1 MSSPSVPA
9 NAERL
14 DAITASLRDLSIE
27 ALDGKLTH
35 AYAVD
40 GQTPGIVARPKSV
53 EAVSDVLAA
62 AARNKLSVSPL
73 GGITCASIGNPAISF
88 DIAIDMTGVDRVL
101 AYDASDLTATVQ
113 AGVRV
118 AQLQALLGQHGQYL
132 AIDPP
137 LPDRAT
143 VGGSMAVG
151 WSGPLTRQTWSP
163 RDLVIG
169 MKVVQAD
176 GTMTKSGGQ
185 VVKNVSG
192 YDMARMHVGAL
203 GTLGV
208 IAEVSFKLSPLQP
221 RRSTVLATFDS
232 QEDCL
237 EGASNV
243 FKSNLVPLAI
253 TTLHGRA
260 AQRLPTQNA
269 AAKPLL
275 AVLVAGRAKS
285 VQRQV
290 DDVAALCRSSN
301 ASKIETI
308 DDSESAAL
316 WRGISDWGWEPRSRP
331 SASVR
336 VSVLPTQIMDVLKLV
351 SETSNALGLE
361 QSASTHTDQ
370 GTVLAQWYIGDDASS
385 ADRVSE
391 AITQAAHAAHAAG
404 GTTVVEQAPVWMKDV
419 VNVWGEPFPGLSI
432 MRNLKRQY
440 DPDGLL
446 NPGRFA
452 GGI

>member
-1 MSSPSVPA
+1 MSSSSVPA

-14 DAITASLRDLSIE
+14 DAITVSLRDMSIK
-27 ALDGKLTH
+27 ALEGELTH
-35 AYAVD
+35 AYAID
-40 GQTPGIVARPKSV
+40 GQTPSLVARPKSV

-62 AARNKLSVSPL
+62 ASKDKLSVSPL
-73 GGITCASIGNPAISF
+73 GGITRASIGNLASSF

-101 AYDASDLTATVQ
+101 AHDASDLTATVQ

-118 AQLQALLGQHGQYL
+118 AQLKALLGQHGQYL
-132 AIDPP
+132 AIDQP

-151 WSGPLTRQTWSP
+151 WSGPLTRQSWSP

-176 GTMTKSGGQ
+176 GTTTKRGGE

-208 IAEVSFKLSPLQP
+208 ITEVSFKLSPLPP

-237 EGASNV
+237 EGALNV
-243 FKSNLVPLAI
+243 FKSNLVPLAT

-260 AQRLPTQNA
+260 AQLLPTQNG

-285 VQRQV
+285 VQRQI
-290 DDVAALCRSSN
+290 DDVTALCRSSN
-301 ASKIETI
+301 SSKIETI
-308 DDSESAAL
+308 DDSESAFL
-316 WRGISDWGWEPRSRP
+316 WRGINDWGWEPQSRP
-331 SASVR
+331 FASIR
-336 VSVLPTQIMDVLKLV
+336 VSVLPTQIMDVLRSV

-370 GTVLAQWYIGDDASS
+370 GTMLAQWYIGDDAAS
-385 ADRVSE
+385 ARRVYE
-391 AITQAAHAAHAAG
+391 AITQAARAAHDIG

-419 VNVWGEPFPGLSI
+419 VNVWGEPSPGLSI

-440 DPDGLL
+440 DPDRLL

>member
-1 MSSPSVPA
+1 MSGSPVPT

-14 DAITASLRDLSIE
+14 DAAAVSQRDLSIE
-27 ALDGKLTH
+27 ALDGARAR

-40 GQTPGIVARPKSV
+40 GRAPGLVARPRSV
-53 EAVSDVLAA
+53 EAVSEAMAA
-62 AARNKLSVSPL
+62 AAMDTLSVSPL
-73 GGITCASIGNPAISF
+73 GGITRASIGNQASSF
-88 DIAIDMTGVDRVL
+88 DLAIDMTGVDRIL
-101 AYDASDLTATVQ
+101 AHDASDLTATVE

-118 AQLQALLGQHGQYL
+118 ARLQAALAQHGQYL

-143 VGGSMAVG
+143 IGGSLAVG
-151 WSGPLTRQTWSP
+151 WSGPLTLQSWSP

-176 GTMTKSGGQ
+176 GTTTKSGGQ

-208 IAEVSFKLSPLQP
+208 IAEVSFKLSPLP
-221 RRSTVLATFDS
+221 RRRSTVLASFDS
-232 QEDCL
+232 TEDCL
-237 EGASNV
+237 GGASKV

-260 AQRLPTQNA
+260 AQALALQNA
-269 AAKPLL
+269 ASKPLL

-285 VQRQV
+285 VRRQV
-290 DDVAALCRSSN
+290 DDVIALCRSSN

-308 DDSESAAL
+308 DDSDAAIL
-316 WRGISDWGWEPRSRP
+316 WRRISDWGWDPQSRP
-331 SASVR
+331 FASIR
-336 VSVLPTQIMDVLKLV
+336 VSVLPTQIADVLRPV
-351 SETSNALGLE
+351 SETSNTLDIE
-361 QSASTHTDQ
+361 QSALTHTTQ
-370 GTVLAQWYIGDDASS
+370 GTVQAQWYIEDDA
-385 ADRVSE
+385 AAAGRVCQ
-391 AITQAAHAAHAAG
+391 AITQAMSAAKAVG
-404 GTTVVEQAPVWMKDV
+404 GTTVVEQASVWTKDR
-419 VNVWGEPFPGLSI
+419 VNVWGDPLPGLSI

-440 DPDGLL
+440 DPNGLL

>member
-1 MSSPSVPA
+1 MNGSSVPA
-9 NAERL
+9 NAKRL
-14 DAITASLRDLSIE
+14 DAAAVSLRDLSIE
-27 ALDGKLTH
+27 ALDGQRAR

-40 GQTPGIVARPKSV
+40 GRVPGLVARPRSV
-53 EAVSDVLAA
+53 EAVSEVMAA
-62 AARNKLSVSPL
+62 AAMDKLSVSPL
-73 GGITCASIGNPAISF
+73 GGLTRTGIGNAASSF
-88 DIAIDMTGVDRVL
+88 DLAIDMTGVDRIP
-101 AYDASDLTATVQ
+101 AHDASDLTATVE

-118 AQLQALLGQHGQYL
+118 ARLQATLAQHGQYL

-143 VGGSMAVG
+143 IGGSLAVG
-151 WSGPLTRQTWSP
+151 WSGPSTRQSWSP

-176 GTMTKSGGQ
+176 GTTTKSGGQ

-208 IAEVSFKLSPLQP
+208 ITEVSFKLSPLP
-221 RRSTVLATFDS
+221 RQRSTVLASFDS
-232 QEDCL
+232 PEDCL
-237 EGASNV
+237 EGASKV

-260 AQRLPTQNA
+260 AQSLPMQNA
-269 AAKPLL
+269 AANPLL
-275 AVLVAGRAKS
+275 AVQVAGRAKS
-285 VQRQV
+285 VRRQI
-290 DDVAALCRSSN
+290 DDVIALCRSSN
-301 ASKIETI
+301 SSKIETI
-308 DDSESAAL
+308 DDSDAAIL
-316 WRGISDWGWEPRSRP
+316 WRRISDWGWDPPSRP
-331 SASVR
+331 FASIR
-336 VSVLPTQIMDVLKLV
+336 VTVLPTQIADVLRSV
-351 SETSNALGLE
+351 WETSNTLNIE
-361 QSASTHTDQ
+361 QSALTHTTQ
-370 GTVLAQWYIGDDASS
+370 GTVLAQWYVEDDA
-385 ADRVSE
+385 AAGRVCE
-391 AITQAAHAAHAAG
+391 AITQVMRAAKAVG
-404 GTTVVEQAPVWMKDV
+404 GTTVVEQASVWTKDR

>member
-1 MSSPSVPA
+1 MSSSSVPA

-14 DAITASLRDLSIE
+14 DAITVSLRDLSIK
-27 ALDGKLTH
+27 ALEGELTH
-35 AYAVD
+35 AYAVN
-40 GQTPGIVARPKSV
+40 GQTPSLVARPKSV

-62 AARNKLSVSPL
+62 AARDKLSVSPL
-73 GGITCASIGNPAISF
+73 GGITRASIGNLASAF

-101 AYDASDLTATVQ
+101 AHDASDLTATVQ

-118 AQLQALLGQHGQYL
+118 ARLQALLAQHGQYL

-143 VGGSMAVG
+143 IGGSMAVG
-151 WSGPLTRQTWSP
+151 WSGPLTRQSWSP

-176 GTMTKSGGQ
+176 GTTTKSGGQ

-208 IAEVSFKLSPLQP
+208 IAEVSFKLSPLPQ
-221 RRSTVLATFDS
+221 RRSTVLASFDS

-237 EGASNV
+237 AVASNV
-243 FKSNLVPLAI
+243 FKSNLLPLAV

-260 AQRLPTQNA
+260 AQWLPTQNA
-269 AAKPLL
+269 AAKPLV

-290 DDVAALCRSSN
+290 DDITALCRSSN
-301 ASKIETI
+301 SSKIETI
-308 DDSESAAL
+308 DDSESAVL
-316 WRGISDWGWEPRSRP
+316 WRGISDWGWEPQSRP
-331 SASVR
+331 FASVR
-336 VSVLPTQIMDVLKLV
+336 VSVLPTQIMDVLRSV

-370 GTVLAQWYIGDDASS
+370 GTMLAQWYIGDDAAS
-385 ADRVSE
+385 AGRVCE
-391 AITQAAHAAHAAG
+391 AITRAAHAAHSVG

-419 VNVWGEPFPGLSI
+419 VNVWGEPSPGLSI

-440 DPDGLL
+440 DPDRLL